1 MTEEKQKVTD
11 ADLEKVE
18 VALRRAA
25 LRAREVA
32 RQTGTPLVVYKNGR
46 IVKELVDQKSK

>member
-1 MTEEKQKVTD
+1 M
-11 ADLEKVE
+11 EKVE
-18 VALRRAA
+18 AALRRAA

-46 IVKELVDQKSK
+46 IVKERVEQKSK

>member
-25 LRAREVA
+25 LRAEA
-32 RQTGTPLVVYKNGR
+32 TSFLTPFSTALYKLR
-46 IVKELVDQKSK
+46 FIS